1 MVKPKK
7 GLHQHAEAMAA
18 QKLALSTALLR
29 MHALSLLS
37 LFAAQAMNENPN
49 NTLAVQQA
57 SDSNVLSVDT
67 RVTRLEEQQYSVSLE
82 QTADSLMIGHDL
94 HNSSNLSNVNA
105 EVCQSSPSPDQWHG
119 QCNAR

>member
-1 MVKPKK
+1 
-7 GLHQHAEAMAA
+7 MAA

-29 MHALSLLS
+29 THALSLLS
-37 LFAAQAMNENPN
+37 LFAAQAMNENLN

-94 HNSSNLSNVNA
+94 HNSSNFSNVNA
-105 EVCQSSPSPDQWHG
+105 EVCQSSPSPDQWQR